1 LFPTNKI
8 CQKPYVVKHFGAQG
22 RYFLQVT
29 KNQDC
34 FFKSKV
40 IPLRPQKAN
49 RLKKLMYK
57 KVDLHSCNCKKINTF
72 AVHFLNLNYNN
83 KLDLCQQFSN

>member
-40 IPLRPQKAN
+40 IPLRPQKCKPA
-49 RLKKLMYK
+49 KKADVQK
-57 KVDLHSCNCKKINTF
+57 S
-72 AVHFLNLNYNN
+72 
-83 KLDLCQQFSN
+83 